1 MKAGGK
7 PKFKYKRVKIIWQ
20 DIITDA
26 SWFDSLEDVEKLTF
40 QWCEDIGYLFYEGIF
55 DEVECKFELERQKK
69 YIEKQASIIFA
80 LERELE
86 EKNNEIIII
95 KGKLKEKK

>member
-1 MKAGGK
+1 M
-7 PKFKYKRVKIIWQ
+7 
-20 DIITDA
+20 T
-26 SWFDSLEDVEKLTF
+26 
-40 QWCEDIGYLFYEGIF
+40 YEGMF

-69 YIEKQASIIFA
+69 YIQKQASIIFT

-95 KGKLKEKK
+95 KGKLKEEK

>member
-1 MKAGGK
+1 MT
-7 PKFKYKRVKIIWQ
+7 Y
-20 DIITDA
+20 D
-26 SWFDSLEDVEKLTF
+26 
-40 QWCEDIGYLFYEGIF
+40 GIF

-69 YIEKQASIIFA
+69 YIQKQASIIFA

-95 KGKLKEKK
+95 RGKLKEEKRLRCFYKYQKNYKSWLYFL

>member
-1 MKAGGK
+1 MTYGGM
-7 PKFKYKRVKIIWQ
+7 
-20 DIITDA
+20 
-26 SWFDSLEDVEKLTF
+26 
-40 QWCEDIGYLFYEGIF
+40 F
-55 DEVECKFELERQKK
+55 DEIECKFELERQKK
-69 YIEKQASIIFA
+69 YIQKQASIIFA